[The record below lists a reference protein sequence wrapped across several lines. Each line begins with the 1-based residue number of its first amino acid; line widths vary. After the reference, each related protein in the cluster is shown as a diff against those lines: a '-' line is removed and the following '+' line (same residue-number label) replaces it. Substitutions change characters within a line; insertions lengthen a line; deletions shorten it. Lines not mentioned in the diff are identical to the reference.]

1 MCRYFPELS
10 YSFLW
15 TQFCGTV
22 NLWTHGH
29 LLCLVNGIRILQPI
43 SYSCFLLKHLSV
55 LPDKKGGNNVL
66 ISNIWSKVKA
76 CSVIL
81 PGKVITY

>member
-1 MCRYFPELS
+1 MCRHFSELL

-15 TQFCGTV
+15 TQICGIV

-29 LLCLVNGIRILQPI
+29 FLCLVKGIKILHLI
-43 SYSCFLLKHLSV
+43 SYSCLLIKHLSV
-55 LPDKKGGNNVL
+55 LPHKKGGNNVL
-66 ISNIWSKVKA
+66 IPNICSKVKA

-81 PGKVITY
+81 PGKVILD